1 MPGLFACGSKFGC
14 KADKFHEFLEP
25 LCLGQFQVLAQQ
37 RAIDIVHVDVDLR
50 RIPFHRES
58 KGYYK
63 TNQSADLHKFE
74 SGNQSLPAVAGTQ
87 EKKKGQ
93 HLRD

>member
-37 RAIDIVHVDVDLR
+37 RAIDIAHVDVDLR
-50 RIPFHRES
+50 RIPFSSREQNILQN
-58 KGYYK
+58 K
-63 TNQSADLHKFE
+63 LI
-74 SGNQSLPAVAGTQ
+74 
-87 EKKKGQ
+87 
-93 HLRD
+93 R